1 MNHRFYMKPWDDF
14 LEDWSKIQEIL
25 NLIEITKKIDLIE
38 NMQDYI
44 FKSRKED
51 HKKLEEAIMGKRVLT
66 AYERTLEEGIG
77 IGEMNTKLET
87 ARKMRDKGFSIL
99 EIQEFTGLSDEE
111 LNENGIL

>member
-1 MNHRFYMKPWDDF
+1 
-14 LEDWSKIQEIL
+14 
-25 NLIEITKKIDLIE
+25 
-38 NMQDYI
+38 
-44 FKSRKED
+44 
-51 HKKLEEAIMGKRVLT
+51 MGKRVLT

-111 LNENGIL
+111 LNENGILKDLMCNTEYYLTPNLIVFYCHFNLPPLHYVILLHSREEEINRF